1 MNNQPS
7 FTGFNTFAET
17 WNGRLA
23 MIGLSLAVITEALTG
38 QGIIGQVVAW
48 LTF

>member
-7 FTGFNTFAET
+7 FTGFNPFAET

-23 MIGLSLAVITEALTG
+23 MLGFTLAIITEALTG
-38 QGIIGQVVAW
+38 KGIIGQLIAW
-48 LTF
+48 FSL